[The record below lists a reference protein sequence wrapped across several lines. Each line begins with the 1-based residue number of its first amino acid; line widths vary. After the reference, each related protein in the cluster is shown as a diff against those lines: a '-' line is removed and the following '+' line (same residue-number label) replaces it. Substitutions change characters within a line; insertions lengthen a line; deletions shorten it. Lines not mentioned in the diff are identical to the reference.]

1 MSLPQDLRG
10 HRILQGTVLTFVE
23 ELLCSELS
31 ASYCYLILP
40 SQQIYQ
46 FGVKIPRSHSE
57 LNWNPV
63 YLGSLSALLFFP
75 YCFPEAL
82 WFTPG
87 RTCPVTYAIV
97 CPCCVIPQRL
107 CLCSCRSHPLSCL
120 GRALCSLL
128 SPAVHVL
135 SWMPFTP
142 TPAQDLDLHSAQ

>member
-1 MSLPQDLRG
+1 MLRNSC
-10 HRILQGTVLTFVE
+10 VPS
-23 ELLCSELS
+23 SELS
-31 ASYCYLILP
+31 ASYYYLILP

-46 FGVKIPRSHSE
+46 FGVKIPRSHNE

-63 YLGSLSALLFFP
+63 YLGSLSALPLFFP

-107 CLCSCRSHPLSCL
+107 CLWSCRSHLLSCL

-135 SWMPFTP
+135 LDALHRPPPLPKTLIFTLLSDHEIGQ
-142 TPAQDLDLHSAQ
+142 ASSGSS